1 MIETI
6 TLALI
11 AAAPAVTAI
20 AGIVLAVFKLIKAFN
35 ALKEEVVNT
44 KEFEELKAELKVAHQ
59 ENRELKKL
67 LKEYLTKCDHVK
79 RKEEE

>member
-20 AGIVLAVFKLIKAFN
+20 TGIVFAVIKLVKAFN
-35 ALKEEVVNT
+35 VLKEEVVNT